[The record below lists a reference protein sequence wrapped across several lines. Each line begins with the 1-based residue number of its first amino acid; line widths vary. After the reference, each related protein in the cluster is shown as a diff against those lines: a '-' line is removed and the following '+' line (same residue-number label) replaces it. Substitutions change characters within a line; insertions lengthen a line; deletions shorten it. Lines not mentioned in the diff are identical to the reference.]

1 MFLINRRHVIFTVQ
15 AVVTTVLL
23 VLLFRRFDWARFA
36 EVLRQMPAWFYA
48 GSLAALALGQ
58 VLYAYRWRVVL
69 AGVGVDVP
77 FGEVLRQYFIGIFFS
92 NLMPTAVGGDASKV
106 YYLGRRSGFVQI
118 TASVILDR
126 LLGFLWLAVIG
137 ATLAWVVG
145 GDAPVLALNRR
156 LLTLFAVGFVSAML
170 VAWLVPVERV
180 LPRLVPARWSAWT
193 VRVGEF
199 VTLVREGACRPATLL
214 TSGAI
219 VGTYA
224 WVIAKVYQQYFA
236 VSGLEALATLP
247 VLLVIVSMSIFVN
260 VPISVGGIGL
270 REQLHVLLFTAFGVP
285 KEVAVTISLVLYSQ
299 GLLLSLVGGGLWLK
313 IRPAAVATS

>member
-1 MFLINRRHVIFTVQ
+1 MFLINRRNILFTVQ

-36 EVLRQMPAWFYA
+36 DALQQLPVWFYA
-48 GSLAALALGQ
+48 GTLVVLTIGQ

-69 AGVGVDVP
+69 VGMGVDLP

-106 YYLGRRSGFVQI
+106 YYLGQRSGYVQI

-126 LLGFLWLAVIG
+126 LLGFVWLALIG
-137 ATLAWVVG
+137 AVLAWIVG
-145 GDAPVLALNRR
+145 GDAQVLVLNRQ
-156 LLTLFAVGFVSAML
+156 LLTLFAAGFLSALL
-170 VAWLVPVERV
+170 VASLVPIDRV
-180 LPRLVPARWSAWT
+180 LARLVPERWNSWT

-199 VTLVREGACRPATLL
+199 VALVRAGICRPMTFVTA
-214 TSGAI
+214 GVI
-219 VGTYA
+219 VGAYA
-224 WVIAKVYQQYFA
+224 WLIAMVYQQYFA
-236 VSGLEALATLP
+236 VGNLPALGTLP

-260 VPISVGGIGL
+260 VPITVGGIGL

-285 KEVAVTISLVLYSQ
+285 KEVAVTISLVLFSQ
-299 GLLLSLVGGGLWLK
+299 SLLLSLVGGALWL
-313 IRPAAVATS
+313 RVRHA